1 MLSEQ
6 DKLPRL
12 PINSLEDAIQDFL
25 RASEPLL
32 SPVEYAR
39 TKQQADEFLQKEGP
53 AFHRMLTEYDEE
65 EECEKKIEDIIT
77 LPAITVE
84 RRMETFI
91 ILIPNFQNIG
101 KYTIETILV
110 RNGMILD

>member
-1 MLSEQ
+1 MHKQLLRKGQANVMLSEQ

-65 EECEKKIEDIIT
+65 EGRNSYLEVFSSGCGSPESACAVCQEV
-77 LPAITVE
+77 L
-84 RRMETFI
+84 
-91 ILIPNFQNIG
+91 
-101 KYTIETILV
+101 LV
-110 RNGMILD
+110 FSA